1 MGPNGKA
8 AVHAMSYQNLSPLDR
23 TIRILLSFLM
33 LWAGW
38 TLPSGE
44 IWPIALRIFAW
55 FPLVTGV
62 LGWCPVYAIL
72 GLSTRKLRP
81 PD

>member
-1 MGPNGKA
+1 
-8 AVHAMSYQNLSPLDR
+8 MSFQNIAPLDR
-23 TIRILLSFLM
+23 TIRILLGVVM

-38 TLPSGE
+38 TVSAGQTE

-55 FPLVTGV
+55 YPVVTGL

-72 GLSTRKLRP
+72 GLSTRKHKP
-81 PD
+81 PG